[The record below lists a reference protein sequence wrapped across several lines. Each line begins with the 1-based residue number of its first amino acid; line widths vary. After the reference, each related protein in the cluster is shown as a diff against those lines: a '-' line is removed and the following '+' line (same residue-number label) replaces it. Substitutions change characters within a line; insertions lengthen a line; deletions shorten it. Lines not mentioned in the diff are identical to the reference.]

1 MREIGQVAKCSA
13 ATICESAKTLK
24 DEIAAAQMSMMRIAI
39 PLVQDTAL
47 HIIKAAHWVASRTKT
62 DPEGNVS
69 PDLPLIKENK
79 DLLALADRKAYRL
92 ELAAGIIPSHTQPI
106 VMQYLDQRTQ
116 IAALAPEL
124 AMFQQHLLERGMGG
138 EDGQPPDEAIP
149 GDDTAYGTS
158 GEPQA
163 DAYGDTPLSGPCQQ
177 DTDDRQTEVDCEA
190 CPDDA

>member
-1 MREIGQVAKCSA
+1 MREVGAIADCSA
-13 ATICESAKTLK
+13 AAVCRSAKDLR
-24 DEIAAAQMSMMRIAI
+24 DEIAAAQMSLMRVAVPII
-39 PLVQDTAL
+39 QDTAL

-62 DPEGNVS
+62 DPQGNVS

-138 EDGQPPDEAIP
+138 EDGGPDGPQDPQDGIECGSNSQDGDEVEDTGDYEAEQSDA
-149 GDDTAYGTS
+149 DDS
-158 GEPQA
+158 PE
-163 DAYGDTPLSGPCQQ
+163 
-177 DTDDRQTEVDCEA
+177 
-190 CPDDA
+190 